1 VAHYSPLGSGERGYN
16 LHVARR
22 RLNDAY
28 TRDLFEL
35 WKKKGMQILE
45 QVARE
50 QPGVLVK
57 CMTLM
62 MPKEFKIESAHTV
75 VAGLPD
81 EQLHAMIHELQE
93 RIAKKL
99 EDTGKVINGQAT
111 ELEALPGPSSPQP
124 WRPRR
129 KAKAKQDTMDN
140 DWGERP
146 FLRFSSYYDYLLILV

>member
-1 VAHYSPLGSGERGYN
+1 MVAHYSPLGSGERGYN

-50 QPGVLVK
+50 QPAVLVK

-62 MPKEFKIESAHTV
+62 MPKDLRIESTHSV
-75 VAGLPD
+75 VSSPPD
-81 EQLHAMIHELQE
+81 ETLHSMIHELQQ
-93 RIAKKL
+93 RIEAKL
-99 EDTGKVINGQAT
+99 SGDQAKVVNGGAAP
-111 ELEALPGPSSPQP
+111 EALPAPAPRA
-124 WRPRR
+124 WRPKR

-140 DWGERP
+140 D
-146 FLRFSSYYDYLLILV
+146 